1 MFRRQRL
8 KEFTDEKER
17 LSSYMDIYRSIQD
30 AKLHQLLPFVLLY
43 IGPETMLPLA
53 SALAAVGGVLL
64 LFGQRFIGLIRKFWR
79 IMVRKNR

>member
-1 MFRRQRL
+1 
-8 KEFTDEKER
+8 
-17 LSSYMDIYRSIQD
+17 MDIYGSIQD

-64 LFGQRFIGLIRKFWR
+64 LFWQRLVGLIRKFWR
-79 IMVRKNR
+79 FLFRKNG